1 MKTVVRLEYAKV
13 HNMISVKLR
22 MRFKRNG
29 HMNPLFVI
37 VTRTP
42 NVIPCLIRHVLS
54 KIVLN
59 HICGAHSVSN
69 LQSPVPSPLTPSFLC
84 SLFISIFNRQPGL
97 NLNQILSYQSNLQQ
111 NYWGVQRRFD
121 KEVQFGVQC
130 FPSILRNI
138 LNCRYFIKS
147 CK

>member
-1 MKTVVRLEYAKV
+1 
-13 HNMISVKLR
+13 
-22 MRFKRNG
+22 
-29 HMNPLFVI
+29 MNPLFVI

-42 NVIPCLIRHVLS
+42 NVIQCLIRHVLS
-54 KIVLN
+54 EKVLN
-59 HICGAHSVSN
+59 HICGAHWYQISN
-69 LQSPVPSPLTPSFLC
+69 LLFPPLLTPSFLS

-130 FPSILRNI
+130 FP
-138 LNCRYFIKS
+138 YFQWIV
-147 CK
+147 

>member
-1 MKTVVRLEYAKV
+1 MKTVVRLGYAKV
-13 HNMISVKLR
+13 LNMISVKLR

-69 LQSPVPSPLTPSFLC
+69 LQSPFFPPLLTPSFLC

-130 FPSILRNI
+130 FPSISGNI
-138 LNCRYFIKS
+138 
-147 CK
+147 